1 MVGVLKNRLLHG
13 KNWHFG
19 GEQMRIR
26 QSWVSSGMTLV
37 SAMVLVPGALLPVSA
52 LAQSAVMTE
61 LAEIVVTA
69 RKREESLQDIPVA
82 VTAFSSEQ
90 LTKRGISELDDVA
103 MYTPGLVF
111 EDFSSSF
118 NAAPVMRGLTQVNV
132 SSEVQN
138 VATFVDGVYVQ
149 RNYAVDI
156 GMADVSRIEV
166 VKGPQSALYG
176 QNAFGGAINYVFNR
190 PGEEFEG
197 DVELTTGTDGRL
209 DYKAAVGGPLVEG
222 LMGVRAYY
230 GHTEFD
236 GTWENEFP
244 GLTGDQKLMGNR
256 DNDTYSLMAVITPSD
271 AVSIE
276 LSYMRVERAIG
287 NRAGWNV
294 NSGDAQNTGNCGPV
308 VPGTARLRFICGE
321 IALSPAPYQTAAS
334 TRPAGATV
342 LAIPTPGFRNET
354 DFYRA
359 DLSFDLS
366 DSITLAYQY
375 GKVESAGQEI
385 SSPSVN
391 PITPS
396 FGINLAALAVGQ
408 FQFGFFNSVQKEGS
422 INDFDSHELRLDY
435 APENSP
441 LKATLGVYQSEFE
454 DVYKFFLTSLPVG
467 QFLGQDPTS
476 GFLDM
481 SGFPF
486 GLRDVTNFG
495 ETSAIFGAL
504 SYTFD
509 KLTIGAEVRYNKE
522 DKAVNDTRANLTLTD
537 KFTDTIPRFTV
548 DYRYSDNTLLYA
560 SAAKGLKTG
569 GFNGVRA
576 GAVTI
581 PEDEQAFGPE
591 SNWTYEIG
599 SKSTLLDG
607 RMLLNVALFNI
618 DWTNMQIQAL
628 PSNTPPELVTN
639 TPVIY
644 RNIGNARSRGVEVE
658 TVVAINDNWSANFG
672 ASFTDPTYK
681 DGTQSFRFNG
691 RCDDVVCPIDTSVGG
706 NILPRTAKT
715 QVIAGLEWN
724 STLGNGMQLFA
735 RGDMTYQSKMQME
748 EMNIGQIEPRTL
760 VNARFG
766 LSRDKWSLDVWGRNI
781 FDEEYISNSFF
792 IISGVSYSPT
802 LGDKATYGATLRY
815 MF

>member
-1 MVGVLKNRLLHG
+1 
-13 KNWHFG
+13 
-19 GEQMRIR
+19 MRMSKY
-26 QSWVSSGMTLV
+26 SWAPSSVALAV
-37 SAMVLVPGALLPVSA
+37 AAAIVPGAMTPMSA
-52 LAQSAVMTE
+52 HAQAGGVAE

-118 NAAPVMRGLTQVNV
+118 SAAPVMRGLTQVNV

-138 VATFVDGVYVQ
+138 VSTFVDGVYIQ
-149 RNYAVDI
+149 RSYAVDI

-190 PGEEFEG
+190 PGEELEG
-197 DVELTTGTDGRL
+197 DVELTAGTDGRL
-209 DYKAAVGGPLVEG
+209 DYKLAVGGPLVEG
-222 LMGVRAYY
+222 VMGVRAYY

-236 GTWENEFP
+236 GTWENEYP

-256 DNDTYSLMAVITPSD
+256 DNDTYSLMALITPSD

-276 LSYMRVERAIG
+276 LSYMHVEREIG
-287 NRAGWNV
+287 NRPGWSV
-294 NSGDAQNTGNCGPV
+294 NSGDAQNSGNCGPV
-308 VPGTARLRFICGE
+308 VPGSTRLRFICGE
-321 IALSPAPYQTAAS
+321 IALSPAPYQTSAS
-334 TRPAGATV
+334 TRPAGLNV
-342 LAIPTPGFRNET
+342 LAIPTPGFKNET

-359 DLSFDLS
+359 DLNFDLS
-366 DSITLAYQY
+366 DSLTLAYQY
-375 GKVESAGQEI
+375 GKVESSGQEI

-391 PITPS
+391 PVSPS

-408 FQFGFFNSVQKEGS
+408 FQFGFFNSAQKEGS
-422 INDFDSHELRLDY
+422 INNFDSHELRLDY
-435 APENSP
+435 APEGSP
-441 LKATLGVYQSEFE
+441 LKATLGFYRSEFE
-454 DVYKFFLTSLPVG
+454 DVYKFFLTSVPAG
-467 QFLGQDPTS
+467 EFLERDPTS
-476 GFLDM
+476 SFLDM
-481 SGFPF
+481 TGFQF
-486 GLRDVTNFG
+486 GLRDLTNFG
-495 ETSAIFGAL
+495 ETQAIFGAL

-509 KLTIGAEVRYNKE
+509 KLTVGAELRYSKE
-522 DKAVNDTRANLTLTD
+522 DKSVLDTRANLTLAD
-537 KFTDTIPRFTV
+537 EFSDTIPRFTV
-548 DYRYSDNTLLYA
+548 DYRYSDDVLLYA
-560 SAAKGLKTG
+560 SAGKGLKTG
-569 GFNGVRA
+569 GFNGITA

-591 SNWTYEIG
+591 TNWTYEIG
-599 SKSTLLDG
+599 AKSTVLDG
-607 RMLLNVALFNI
+607 RMLLNVAVFNV
-618 DWTNMQIQAL
+618 DWSNMQIQAL
-628 PSNTPPELVTN
+628 PSNTPAALVAN

-644 RNIGNARSRGVEVE
+644 RNIGNARSRGIEIE
-658 TVVAINDNWSANFG
+658 SLVALNDNWSFNVG

-681 DGTQSFRFNG
+681 DGTDSFRFNG

-715 QVIAGLEWN
+715 QFIAGLEWN
-724 STLGNGMQLFA
+724 STLGNGLEIFA
-735 RGDMTYQSKMQME
+735 RGDLTYQSKMQME

-766 LSRDKWSLDVWGRNI
+766 VSRDNWALDVWGRNI

-792 IISGVSYSPT
+792 IISGVSYGTS
-802 LGDKATYGATLRY
+802 LGEKATYGATLRY